1 MPELRRH
8 YFLDEYCII
17 AAERKKRPS
26 DFGRAKA
33 EAEDETKDET
43 RCPFCQG
50 NEEMT
55 PPSVAVYTDQGVQAD
70 GTQRIHNWRIR
81 VFPNRFAA
89 MVPSPDLPT
98 SEWIALPGHGQH
110 EVIVDSPVHGNNPAD
125 FTLDHMEQL
134 LQAYR
139 DRYSHNRC
147 LEGVKYVSLFK
158 NWGKEAGASLSH
170 SHSQLV
176 ALPITPPSI
185 MREMDAISAA
195 HFCLFCDIAEKEMT
209 SKRLIGHNDSWVL
222 FSPFYSQVPYETW
235 IVSKRH
241 ISNLEE
247 INDSQRRDLAKMLRD
262 ILRSMRILLDDPPY
276 NCMIYQLPT
285 GYHLNLRIQPAISKI
300 AGFERGT
307 GIYINSVPPEQAAD
321 ELRRVY
327 PTPKG

>member
-17 AAERKKRPS
+17 AAERRKRPS
-26 DFGRAKA
+26 DFGRPKAKA
-33 EAEDETKDET
+33 EKDAEGDAEDEIG
-43 RCPFCQG
+43 CPFCQG

-55 PPSVAVYTDQGVQAD
+55 PPGTAVYTDQGVQKD
-70 GTQRIHNWRIR
+70 GAQRISNWRIR

-89 MVPSPDLPT
+89 MVPSPQPPT
-98 SEWIALPGHGQH
+98 MEWIALPGQGRH
-110 EVIVDSPVHGNNPAD
+110 EVIVDSPVHERNPAN
-125 FTLDHMEQL
+125 FALDHMNLL

-139 DRYSHNRC
+139 DRYSYNRR
-147 LEGVKYVSLFK
+147 LDGVKYVSIFK

-176 ALPITPPSI
+176 ALPITPPMI
-185 MREMDAISAA
+185 KREMEAISAA
-195 HFCLFCDIAEKEMT
+195 HSCLYCHIAEKET
-209 SKRLIGHNDSWVL
+209 ASKRLIGQNDSWIL

-247 INDSQRRDLAKMLRD
+247 MNDSEQRDLAEILRD
-262 ILRSMRILLDDPPY
+262 ILRSMRTLLEDPPY
-276 NCMIYQLPT
+276 NFMIYQLPT

-307 GIYINSVPPEQAAD
+307 GICINSIPPEQAAD
-321 ELRRVY
+321 ELRRV
-327 PTPKG
+327 

>member
-1 MPELRRH
+1 MPELRKH

-17 AAERKKRPS
+17 AAERNKRPS
-26 DFGRAKA
+26 DFGKAKAKA
-33 EAEDETKDET
+33 EGEAEGKGETEDEI

-55 PPSVAVYTDQGVQAD
+55 PPSVAAYTDQGVQAD
-70 GTQRIHNWRIR
+70 GTQRIRNWKIR

-89 MVPSPDLPT
+89 MVPSPEPPT
-98 SEWIALPGHGQH
+98 SEWIALPGRGQH

-125 FTLDHMEQL
+125 FTLDHMELL

-139 DRYSHNRC
+139 DRYCHNRC

-158 NWGKEAGASLSH
+158 NWRKEAGASLSH

-185 MREMDAISAA
+185 IREMDAISAA
-195 HFCLFCDIAEKEMT
+195 HFCLFCNIAEKEMT
-209 SKRLIGHNDSWVL
+209 SRRLIDHNDSWVL

-247 INDSQRRDLAKMLRD
+247 MNDSQRQDLAEMLRS
-262 ILRSMRILLDDPPY
+262 ILQRMRFLLDDPPY
-276 NCMIYQLPT
+276 NYMIHQLPV

-321 ELRRVY
+321 ELRRV
-327 PTPKG
+327 